1 MITMQEAVRQRLEQ
15 LMNEQGLTISELARR
30 SALRQSTV
38 QDIAKG
44 KSRNPSMQAVYQI
57 ALGLGLTLSEF
68 TRKLFLHGR
77 RCRKNHTTRALKVC
91 DYSHRDRHNIL
102 TPLTLQCSLHKRFS
116 YQYR

>member
-30 SALRQSTV
+30 SALRQKAV

-68 TRKLFLHGR
+68 TDDDLVLHIKKIPMKGNRK
-77 RCRKNHTTRALKVC
+77 
-91 DYSHRDRHNIL
+91 
-102 TPLTLQCSLHKRFS
+102 
-116 YQYR
+116 

>member
-44 KSRNPSMQAVYQI
+44 RSRNPSMQAVYQI
-57 ALGLGLTLSEF
+57 ASGLGLTLSEF
-68 TRKLFLHGR
+68 TDDDLFLHIKKIPMKGN
-77 RCRKNHTTRALKVC
+77 RK
-91 DYSHRDRHNIL
+91 
-102 TPLTLQCSLHKRFS
+102 
-116 YQYR
+116 

>member
-1 MITMQEAVRQRLEQ
+1 MITIQEAVRQRLEQ

-68 TRKLFLHGR
+68 TNDDCFGR
-77 RCRKNHTTRALKVC
+77 IEKIPMKRNRAKE
-91 DYSHRDRHNIL
+91 
-102 TPLTLQCSLHKRFS
+102 K
-116 YQYR
+116 

>member
-1 MITMQEAVRQRLEQ
+1 MITIQEAVRQRLEQ

-57 ALGLGLTLSEF
+57 ASGLGLTLSEF
-68 TRKLFLHGR
+68 TDDDLFLHIKKIPMKGN
-77 RCRKNHTTRALKVC
+77 RK
-91 DYSHRDRHNIL
+91 
-102 TPLTLQCSLHKRFS
+102 
-116 YQYR
+116 